1 MGRRRSIGRRSGCR
15 LFIVF
20 DPSYLPNLVR
30 AGVRRGLRPKMED
43 GGGCL
48 CPDCCSLAAH
58 ACPLVLNAVHTRPPR
73 LFRRAPSARLAS
85 HGILANASTIGPRL
99 RQPWQR
105 GNVLQP
111 VLCCRLRADN
121 NRRPPLRCVS
131 RRARARTSSAA
142 EDAADSS
149 LIDISHSD
157 LWHVKRSNARGSSK
171 LPSPSCP
178 FKHSLFSHSLLPLSL
193 LPPPPPSGA
202 LLATAHHTLCPRS
215 HRTTRS
221 SSTSSTTHT
230 TALPYSS
237 YATTAGIQAQSS
249 SCAPAKASPWF
260 STPVRPLTLRSH
272 RV

>member
-1 MGRRRSIGRRSGCR
+1 MGRRRRTGRRSGCR

-20 DPSYLPNLVR
+20 DPSYLPNRVQV
-30 AGVRRGLRPKMED
+30 GVGRGLRPNLED

-48 CPDCCSLAAH
+48 CPGCCSLAAH
-58 ACPLVLNAVHTRPPR
+58 ACPLVLNCIHTRPPR
-73 LFRRAPSARLAS
+73 LFRRVPFARLAS

-111 VLCCRLRADN
+111 VLCRRLRADN
-121 NRRPPLRCVS
+121 NRTPPLLCVS
-131 RRARARTSSAA
+131 RRTRARTPPAA

-149 LIDISHSD
+149 FIDISHSD

-178 FKHSLFSHSLLPLSL
+178 FKHSLFSHSLLLLSL

-202 LLATAHHTLCPRS
+202 LLVPAHHTLCPRS
-215 HRTTRS
+215 LKTTRS

-230 TALPYSS
+230 TALPSSS
-237 YATTAGIQAQSS
+237 YATMAGILAQSS
-249 SCAPAKASPWF
+249 SCAPAKA
-260 STPVRPLTLRSH
+260 
-272 RV
+272 